1 MKKIFL
7 CVLALAMVL
16 SLFSQYDEKQI
27 LSQQANQMMVQRQ
40 YNQAETIFLQILEK
54 YPNDLNTIL
63 QLMQIYLNLNNGEK
77 AENLLNQYQRM
88 LPQTTY
94 SEQRIQLLLMQGKMD
109 EARAETDAYLS
120 LHTTDAS
127 KYRLIANYYERRNFY
142 DLAIELYER
151 ARAKIDR
158 NLFSLEIANAAMQAQ
173 NPPKALRE
181 YLLYMS
187 SASNVNHYVKNQIK
201 TIVLADSTLISEIA
215 TASQNYNTPIMN
227 ELYANALVSI
237 RDYPRALEIYKS
249 LPETYLRDFA
259 LEQMRLKN
267 YDVALPAYRHLGNAN
282 PQPFQRLSYHFEV
295 ARMFYEQ
302 AEYDSC
308 SLVLQNMLRDPY
320 WKQSPANQRNR
331 LHVQIRKLIAETS
344 LARGEDINTVKSL
357 MEEAR
362 SFTAQLIERD
372 ELDLDLAKLHVISGE
387 YQIAEAK
394 LNSISQAPLI
404 AKRDY
409 LRFLSR
415 FLQNDTAAAD
425 SLMNEY
431 MLKHPGDENAN
442 DIIYLNMLSI
452 NMQPE
457 QQKSFASAITLLQQ
471 MRPEGI
477 DSLQVVFS
485 SNQDEELLLLAVEWA
500 IGFGDFERA
509 RNILEHEFQDA
520 LAAEYASYLRLALMA
535 DAQEELELARNF
547 LKSKPNSIFSPG
559 FRQVIARVANSRI
572 SL

>member
-237 RDYPRALEIYKS
+237 RDYPRAL
-249 LPETYLRDFA
+249 
-259 LEQMRLKN
+259 
-267 YDVALPAYRHLGNAN
+267 
-282 PQPFQRLSYHFEV
+282 
-295 ARMFYEQ
+295 
-302 AEYDSC
+302 
-308 SLVLQNMLRDPY
+308 
-320 WKQSPANQRNR
+320 
-331 LHVQIRKLIAETS
+331 
-344 LARGEDINTVKSL
+344 
-357 MEEAR
+357 
-362 SFTAQLIERD
+362 
-372 ELDLDLAKLHVISGE
+372 
-387 YQIAEAK
+387 
-394 LNSISQAPLI
+394 
-404 AKRDY
+404 
-409 LRFLSR
+409 
-415 FLQNDTAAAD
+415 
-425 SLMNEY
+425 
-431 MLKHPGDENAN
+431 
-442 DIIYLNMLSI
+442 
-452 NMQPE
+452 
-457 QQKSFASAITLLQQ
+457 
-471 MRPEGI
+471 
-477 DSLQVVFS
+477 
-485 SNQDEELLLLAVEWA
+485 
-500 IGFGDFERA
+500 
-509 RNILEHEFQDA
+509 
-520 LAAEYASYLRLALMA
+520 
-535 DAQEELELARNF
+535 
-547 LKSKPNSIFSPG
+547 
-559 FRQVIARVANSRI
+559 
-572 SL
+572 